1 MIISIIIGL
10 VVMLTKRKKMNCSE
24 ANNISIIGYLASQ
37 GISPTEVQNN
47 HVWYCSPFR
56 NETRQSF
63 KVNRNLNQWYDF
75 GTGEHGKLI
84 DLVCKMKG
92 VTATGALIHLQRPE
106 LQPQSFSFGQHEYSE
121 PKRITIKHIQP
132 LQNRALI
139 QYLEAR
145 NISPALAA
153 SYLKEAYYT
162 TTNKTGQNKQ
172 YFALAFENM
181 LQGYELRNR
190 YFKGCTTKAI
200 TTMPGE
206 NKKALNLFEG
216 FMDFLSALQYYN
228 VTRPNCQT
236 IVLNSLINL
245 KNISLDQY
253 QKINLFLDNDE
264 PGQKAT
270 AEIKAIHPRVKD
282 YAKII
287 YPDHKDFNEFLGK
300 KP

>member
-1 MIISIIIGL
+1 
-10 VVMLTKRKKMNCSE
+10 MNCSE

-56 NETRQSF
+56 NEAQQSF

-84 DLVCKMKG
+84 DLVCKIKG
-92 VTATGALIHLQRPE
+92 VTVTGALIHLQRPD

-121 PKRITIKHIQP
+121 PQRITIKHIQP

-162 TTNKTGQNKQ
+162 TTNKTGQTKQ
-172 YFALAFENM
+172 YFALAFENDI
-181 LQGYELRNR
+181 QGYELRNR

-200 TTMPGE
+200 TTIPAE

-216 FMDFLSALQYYN
+216 FIDFLSALQYYN

-236 IVLNSLINL
+236 IVLNSLTNIKDIN
-245 KNISLDQY
+245 LDQY
-253 QKINLFLDNDE
+253 EKINLFLDNDE

-287 YPDHKDFNEFLGK
+287 YPDHKDFNEFIK
-300 KP
+300 ERREPAPY